1 MLTDRVAEP
10 ALQVLTT
17 NSEGTPGG
25 KGEKK
30 GKRVLND
37 RLMWCICVAVV
48 LITTCASSLQSRT
61 MCCHHARVSNQPWVP
76 HSDVKGASRNV
87 APIELDIYGVDSILP
102 WNEAD
107 RVLVCTTQVARL
119 VINDAY
125 IKKKQAGFS
134 ASCSLK

>member
-25 KGEKK
+25 KGAGEKK
-30 GKRVLND
+30 GKTVLKD
-37 RLMWCICVAVV
+37 EVMWCLCVAVV
-48 LITTCASSLQSRT
+48 LITTCASSLQSGT
-61 MCCHHARVSNQPWVP
+61 MCRHHARVSNQPWVP

-87 APIELDIYGVDSILP
+87 APIELDIYGVDSILS

-107 RVLVCTTQVARL
+107 CVLVCIQHKWR
-119 VINDAY
+119 
-125 IKKKQAGFS
+125 G
-134 ASCSLK
+134 